1 MGAGTRFNSYL
12 EVCGMCINNIMFGG
26 LLVHTW
32 YSMQRASHYVAQLT
46 VQPVRGFENGG
57 HHFPAAESVLPAVDE
72 SPVDVSSSPRYHYF
86 CISAHVASIYA
97 IAALPLWR
105 TARANNA
112 APTGIML

>member
-1 MGAGTRFNSYL
+1 MVFNA
-12 EVCGMCINNIMFGG
+12 EG
-26 LLVHTW
+26 LALRCSADRSARV
-32 YSMQRASHYVAQLT
+32 L
-46 VQPVRGFENGG
+46 VRGFENGG